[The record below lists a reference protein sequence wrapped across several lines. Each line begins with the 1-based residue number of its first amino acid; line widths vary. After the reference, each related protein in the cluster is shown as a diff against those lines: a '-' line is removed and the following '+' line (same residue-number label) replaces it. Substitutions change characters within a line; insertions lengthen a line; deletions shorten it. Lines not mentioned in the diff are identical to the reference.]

1 MFKFFKVANYIF
13 IGILEGAKELFDEVK
28 GGLMPLAR
36 AFRKTMEKIEEE
48 VDGSLKDEPKP
59 KSKPKAKGKRKVA

>member
-1 MFKFFKVANYIF
+1 MFKIFHVANYIF
-13 IGILEGAKELFDEVK
+13 IGILEGSKDLFDEVR

-36 AFRKTMEKIEEE
+36 SFRKTMEKIEQE

-59 KSKPKAKGKRKVA
+59 KAKPKARKKKAS

>member
-1 MFKFFKVANYIF
+1 MFQIFHVANYIF
-13 IGILEGAKELFDEVK
+13 IGILEGSKDLFDEVR

-36 AFRKTMEKIEEE
+36 SFRKTMEKIEEE
-48 VDGSLKDEPKP
+48 VDSSLKEPKP